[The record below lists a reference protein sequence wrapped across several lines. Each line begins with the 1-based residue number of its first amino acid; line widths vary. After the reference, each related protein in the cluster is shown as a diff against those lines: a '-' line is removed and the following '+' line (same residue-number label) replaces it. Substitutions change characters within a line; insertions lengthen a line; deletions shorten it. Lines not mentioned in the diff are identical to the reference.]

1 LWTVFTTKEYP
12 PTQAERERL
21 KTAKAIDLPAI
32 GKALVEMPK
41 PMRQLALVQFVTWV
55 GLFCLFLYFGVAVAR
70 NVFGAQSPTDVVYS
84 EGVKWAG
91 YCSGFY
97 NLVCSLVSPVLPSVV
112 RRIGKKATHSACL
125 LAGAIGLIS
134 IAFIHNKWI
143 LLFGPMVGV
152 GIAWAS
158 ILSMPYSILSASI
171 PQNKMGVYMGIFNF
185 FIVLP
190 EITSSLAFGWI
201 MSYLLGNNRMSALIV
216 GGVCFIVAA
225 ILTQRIQEYKV
236 TSDATEPATVA
247 A

>member
-1 LWTVFTTKEYP
+1 VWTVFTTQEYP
-12 PTQAERERL
+12 PAAAERERL
-21 KTAKAIDLPAI
+21 KTAKAFDLPAI
-32 GKALVEMPK
+32 GSALMEMPK

-70 NVFGAQSPTDVVYS
+70 NVFGAQSPSDPLYS

-97 NLVCSLVSPVLPSVV
+97 NLVCSLVSPMLPWFV

-125 LAGAIGLIS
+125 VIGALGLIAV
-134 IAFIHNKWI
+134 AFIHNKWL

-171 PQNKMGVYMGIFNF
+171 PQSKMGVYMGIFNF

-190 EITSSLAFGWI
+190 EIMSSLCFGWI
-201 MSYLLGNNRMSALIV
+201 MSHLLGNNRMSALVV
-216 GGVCFIVAA
+216 GGGCFILAA
-225 ILTQRIQEYKV
+225 ILTQRIQEYKAGNESIV
-236 TSDATEPATVA
+236 PAKA
-247 A
+247 AA